1 MNKDSV
7 FIKQKAKKSLK
18 YLYIMAFFGLVG
30 WNISFFMQQPTQID
44 DSFVVEA
51 IKLSQDTNLPLYN
64 DPSFGY
70 WIQAHGVQT
79 PYNPGTFLDPPEGFP
94 GIYLTDKEMPPC
106 VLIKEEKRIRRKKI
120 NIFQCN

>member
-1 MNKDSV
+1 
-7 FIKQKAKKSLK
+7 
-18 YLYIMAFFGLVG
+18 MAFFGLVG

-70 WIQAHGVQT
+70 WIQARGVQT
-79 PYNPGTFLDPPEGFP
+79 PYNPGTFLDPPEAWEPVPGRWLALP

-106 VLIKEEKRIRRKKI
+106 VLIKEEKRIGRKKM